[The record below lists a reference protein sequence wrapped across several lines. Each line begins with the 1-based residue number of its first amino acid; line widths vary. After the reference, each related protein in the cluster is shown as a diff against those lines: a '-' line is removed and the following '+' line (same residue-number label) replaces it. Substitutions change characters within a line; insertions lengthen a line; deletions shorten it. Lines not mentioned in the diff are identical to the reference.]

1 MYSTI
6 DYSTIR
12 LSFERFRWWGK
23 FLQYQ
28 GFERCV
34 AHPYL
39 AETRMVSSGKNTY
52 CESPFPRR
60 LSLNLILESAT
71 VQRVR
76 EEPVAE
82 LNKKWKVSFLIS
94 SCLHNHFQM
103 SLYMS
108 WKWKSESWQ
117 LNFLKMSLPFTQDCL
132 RRSFKNMNMI
142 IIKFRLEGQHVLGHL
157 DVCQNVLKYQI
168 VSMYVL
174 RFWNLRAFW
183 STSKRSGISGHSD
196 LFPGKF

>member
-1 MYSTI
+1 MGGILTI
-6 DYSTIR
+6 SGVWA
-12 LSFERFRWWGK
+12 LCCPP
-23 FLQYQ
+23 Q
-28 GFERCV
+28 
-34 AHPYL
+34 AYL
-39 AETRMVSSGKNTY
+39 AETRMVSSGKNTN

-94 SCLHNHFQM
+94 SCLHNQWIHFQM